1 MKTKFVIDLHE
12 QSFNSRYDDI
22 DLTGEDL
29 LNIIF
34 TKAYLPHGFIR
45 DTENTNY
52 CYKIFD
58 KEINITDKKIIIII
72 AETEFTIEAKFQDIE
87 NDMLI
92 YHLDE

>member
-22 DLTGEDL
+22 ELTGEDL
-29 LNIIF
+29 LKNIF
-34 TKAYLPHGFIR
+34 TKTYLPHGFIR
-45 DTENTNY
+45 DTEITNY

-72 AETEFTIEAKFQDIE
+72 AETEFTIEEKFLDIE